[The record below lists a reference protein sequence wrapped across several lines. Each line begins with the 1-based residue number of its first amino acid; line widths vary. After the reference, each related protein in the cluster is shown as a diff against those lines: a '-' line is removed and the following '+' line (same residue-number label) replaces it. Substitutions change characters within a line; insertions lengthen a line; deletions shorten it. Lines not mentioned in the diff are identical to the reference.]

1 VLLNERIKVRPASKK
16 AVDLTSIVIIEVTD
30 IENVQAS
37 LDSEEYAQVKLTGL
51 TNTASLD
58 LYKRFQIV
66 R

>member
-16 AVDLTSIVIIEVTD
+16 ALDLTSIVIIEVTD

-37 LDSEEYAQVKLTGL
+37 LDSEEYAQVKPTGL